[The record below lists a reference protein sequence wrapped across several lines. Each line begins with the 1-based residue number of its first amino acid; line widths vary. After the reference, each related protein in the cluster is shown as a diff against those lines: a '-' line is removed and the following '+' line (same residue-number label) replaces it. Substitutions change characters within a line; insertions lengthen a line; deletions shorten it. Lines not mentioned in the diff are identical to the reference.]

1 MSLKKKLWLRRSQSL
16 TELKRLTCIYEQ
28 WFSTPAEE
36 LEKYRHPG
44 HTKIN
49 EQRISGGGTQVP
61 VKWGGYSQT
70 RML

>member
-1 MSLKKKLWLRRSQSL
+1 MSLKKELWLGQYQIL
-16 TELKRLTCIYEQ
+16 TELRRLTCICEQ

-49 EQRISGGGTQVP
+49 EQRISGGGIQVP
-61 VKWGGYSQT
+61 VTWGGYSQT